1 MSYTTLVS
9 SAVLADHLIDPG
21 WRVFDC
27 RHQLSDP
34 AAGRRA
40 YAHAHLP
47 GAFFLHLDQDL
58 SGPMN
63 GRNGRHPLP
72 DPRLLVDKLGAAGVA
87 MDTQVVAYDDAGG
100 AFACRLWW
108 LLRWLGHDR
117 VAVLDGGID
126 RWRAEG
132 RPLATD
138 SPCSPPGGLEVD
150 LRDDLLASS
159 DAVLARLGQSGF
171 CLIDAR
177 SPDRF
182 RGENETLDPVGGHI
196 PGARN
201 RFFRDNLD
209 ADGCFRPAGELRREF
224 LALLADRSPAQAVMS
239 CGSGVTA
246 CHNLLAMAVAGLP
259 GARLYA
265 GSWSEWC
272 SDPARPV
279 ACQASAV

>member
-9 SAVLADHLIDPG
+9 SSVLADHLRDPG

-27 RHQLSDP
+27 RHQLSEP

-72 DPRLLVDKLGAAGVA
+72 DPRLLADKLGAAGVA

-100 AFACRLWW
+100 AFASRLWW

-132 RPLATD
+132 RPLVTD
-138 SPCSPPGGLEVD
+138 IPNSPPVVLEVD
-150 LRDDLLASS
+150 LRDVLTSS
-159 DAVLARLGQSGF
+159 DAVLNSLGQGGF
-171 CLIDAR
+171 CMIDAR

-196 PGARN
+196 PGALN

-209 ADGCFRPAGELRREF
+209 ADG
-224 LALLADRSPAQAVMS
+224 
-239 CGSGVTA
+239 
-246 CHNLLAMAVAGLP
+246 
-259 GARLYA
+259 
-265 GSWSEWC
+265 
-272 SDPARPV
+272 
-279 ACQASAV
+279 